1 MKKLLNEIKL
11 LLKSK
16 DNRTWYFK
24 NWRKKLIAY
33 FTGFITA
40 WTLLDAFNIN
50 FTTLLENAKA
60 GSTKIVLVLAVLT
73 CVVISAVVSMKEL
86 KGYLHVRVEG
96 QRPGCSV
103 EIRVADSYL
112 TNAFKNYPNCAMI
125 IGINKAFWFQEAEP
139 KSLIADM
146 WEILKE
152 KGIEKEE
159 VQRKIDAEL
168 SQLWT
173 DKDGNADAAKKAT
186 YIDQQR
192 DKVRVKSAEMPEEG
206 VLRDNYKIGTVIGVD
221 LNWEEGERKIL
232 KKLYLI
238 ANSEVVQGVN
248 MKEPMKV
255 TYDRNASVVESFGK
269 IWDFFEERERMTEY
283 PPKHVL
289 YAPLLIPLIGAGVA
303 NEGYSD
309 LEIFSKI
316 VDLYYERLRASV
328 QQDKQPAIPNLI
340 INIQSKTA
348 IEISEAEIAGHRRID
363 LKTAFW
369 YLKYRN
375 EVRPIED
382 RYP

>member
-269 IWDFFEERERMTEY
+269 IWDFFEERECMTEY
-283 PPKHVL
+283 PPKHIL

-316 VDLYYERLRASV
+316 VDLYYGRLRTSI

-348 IEISEAEIAGHRRID
+348 IEISEAETAGHRRID

-375 EVRPIED
+375 EVGPIED

>member
-1 MKKLLNEIKL
+1 
-11 LLKSK
+11 
-16 DNRTWYFK
+16 
-24 NWRKKLIAY
+24 
-33 FTGFITA
+33 
-40 WTLLDAFNIN
+40 
-50 FTTLLENAKA
+50 
-60 GSTKIVLVLAVLT
+60 
-73 CVVISAVVSMKEL
+73 
-86 KGYLHVRVEG
+86 
-96 QRPGCSV
+96 
-103 EIRVADSYL
+103 
-112 TNAFKNYPNCAMI
+112 MI

-283 PPKHVL
+283 PPKHIL
-289 YAPLLIPLIGAGVA
+289 YAPLLVPLIGAGVA

-328 QQDKQPAIPNLI
+328 RQDKQPAIPNLI

-348 IEISEAEIAGHRRID
+348 IEIREGETAGHRRID

-375 EVRPIED
+375 EVGPIED